1 MDKKCFDFIKKVMEQ
16 HQKEYSRQTYDVE
29 FLKLNTSWF
38 NIDDLDE
45 EKKHGRRDRFR
56 TRS

>member
-45 EKKHGRRDRFR
+45 EKKYGRRDRFR